1 MNYFVL
7 ASGRVL
13 AVASPRSNRKPE
25 HSCSILMLSLLAI
38 HIKLLS
44 SRRSFISALLFRTQ
58 KQPVRLAEAHYEKQP
73 LPFEQK

>member
-13 AVASPRSNRKPE
+13 AAASPRSNRKPE
-25 HSCSILMLSLLAI
+25 HSWNILMLSSLAI

-44 SRRSFISALLFRTQ
+44 SCGSFISAVLFRTQ
-58 KQPVRLAEAHYEKQP
+58 SVRLAEAHYDKQL